1 MLYSDAVHCDC
12 RASPQCSLDLAQPI
26 CQYDTVAD
34 VAPLSF
40 SVDSDVQ
47 VMASAFRIL
56 YACSGPQCSLAGGIL
71 PTYDGTPAVGAMGSS
86 SANLGLG
93 R

>member
-1 MLYSDAVHCDC
+1 MC
-12 RASPQCSLDLAQPI
+12 RASQQCSLNLAAPI
-26 CQYDTVAD
+26 CQYDSAAD

-40 SVDSDVQ
+40 TVDSDVQ

-56 YACSGPQCSLAGGIL
+56 YACTGPQCSLAGGTS
-71 PTYDGTPAVGAMGSS
+71 PTYDGTPAVGAAGSS
-86 SANLGLG
+86 NANLGLG